1 MESATQLAGESRFR
15 KKQVFEL
22 FFLFKRPRGIQN
34 CNKRGCN
41 TDSSTRFCFCKKS
54 PTNLSGI
61 MEGKVSFVSFTE
73 WFVFGE
79 VVWIYCFCLNSWFVR
94 WGRSQRISQLSYW
107 KLIMGCSPWC
117 WGVRRLFLQHDWQ
130 GAWVGAILHISHQ
143 AYHGCY
149 VVCKKVQRLLAIP
162 TVGMQGSA

>member
-1 MESATQLAGESRFR
+1 MNTLIGQEIETRISLETFFKINKFNYIIEEIEKDDNIEIFECSMCTYFGFLSQL
-15 KKQVFEL
+15 QCN
-22 FFLFKRPRGIQN
+22 N

-79 VVWIYCFCLNSWFVR
+79 VV
-94 WGRSQRISQLSYW
+94 
-107 KLIMGCSPWC
+107 
-117 WGVRRLFLQHDWQ
+117 
-130 GAWVGAILHISHQ
+130 
-143 AYHGCY
+143 
-149 VVCKKVQRLLAIP
+149 
-162 TVGMQGSA
+162 